1 MKYMII
7 MLLLAI
13 IGILAYC
20 NININFDIEKKMIE
34 NLNLWNEVQNK
45 KVLNQIGGIR
55 FNIIYNKNVIN

>member
-7 MLLLAI
+7 MLLLAV
-13 IGILAYC
+13 IGILTYC

-55 FNIIYNKNVIN
+55 FDIIYNKNITN

>member
-1 MKYMII
+1 MII

>member
-20 NININFDIEKKMIE
+20 NININFNIEKKMIE

-45 KVLNQIGGIR
+45 KVLNQSGGIR
-55 FNIIYNKNVIN
+55 FDIIYNKNIIN